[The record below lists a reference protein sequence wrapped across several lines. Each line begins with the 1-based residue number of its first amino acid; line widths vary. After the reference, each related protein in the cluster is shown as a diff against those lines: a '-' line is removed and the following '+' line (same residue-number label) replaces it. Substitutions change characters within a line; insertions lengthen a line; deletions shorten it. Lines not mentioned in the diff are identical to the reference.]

1 MVRGKI
7 LVFTKVHETHE
18 ISAFVEVASLVGN
31 PNLDAGDVN
40 TRVNDRQIGKPLVVI
55 FTKEMREEKSFVMKV
70 LSKSTLQTSR
80 LRA

>member
-1 MVRGKI
+1 MVGGKI
-7 LVFTKVHETHE
+7 LVFAKVHETHE

-55 FTKEMREEKSFVMKV
+55 FAKEMREEKVPV
-70 LSKSTLQTSR
+70 LVVVV
-80 LRA
+80 AAD